1 MLRSSINNY
10 RLTIRFVKA
19 AFFVALIAVLF
30 AIITPLLVKTYN
42 VSGLAKKGKLSV
54 SSVDVMQNTAQNP
67 RFYGM
72 DAKNQPYSIQAKTA
86 MQLKDKSLELDQ
98 VFASYTLKDNKLVSV
113 VGDKANLDADS
124 NKVRLGGNIVIMYD
138 DLYSLN
144 AQSAELNYKEGLASG
159 SSNVE
164 LISKLGKVEST
175 NFEIKENY
183 NDIKFFGGRVK
194 TTLYP
199 KESQNEIR

>member
-1 MLRSSINNY
+1 MSLSSINSY
-10 RLTIRFVKA
+10 RLTIRLVKA
-19 AFFVALIAVLF
+19 VFFVALIAVLF
-30 AIITPLLVKTYN
+30 AVITPLLVKTYN
-42 VSGLAKKGKLSV
+42 VSGLSKKGKLTV
-54 SSVDVMQNTAQNP
+54 SSVDIMQNTAQNP

-72 DAKNQPYSIQAKTA
+72 DTKNQPYSIQAKA
-86 MQLKDKSLELDQ
+86 AVQLKDKSLELDQ

-113 VGDKANLDADS
+113 AGNSANLDADNS
-124 NKVRLGGNIVIMYD
+124 RVNINGNVVIMYD

-144 AQSAELNYKEGLASG
+144 AQNTELNYKDGLASG
-159 SSNVE
+159 DSNVE
-164 LISKLGKVEST
+164 LISNLGRIEAT